1 MLKGWLVYIGDVQDI
16 KCTVQA
22 TGIALHC
29 IVGEQIRKL
38 RNDRKSKKQRIKA
51 DRPKLFININYSC
64 V

>member
-1 MLKGWLVYIGDVQDI
+1 MFKGWLVYISD
-16 KCTVQA
+16 
-22 TGIALHC
+22 IALHS

-51 DRPKLFININYSC
+51 DRPKLYIDINYSY